1 MEEDRELELINQR
14 KLAQLKKRAEIPTP
28 PKADKSDREVLSS
41 VFYDRADE
49 VLSLAY
55 DAFPKQTDAVV
66 RELARAVKEGRLKD
80 KISGGDL
87 YALFRSLGLR
97 FNLNTTI
104 KVEEKGKLVNL
115 SEKLRMKRDD

>member
-1 MEEDRELELINQR
+1 
-14 KLAQLKKRAEIPTP
+14 
-28 PKADKSDREVLSS
+28 
-41 VFYDRADE
+41 
-49 VLSLAY
+49 
-55 DAFPKQTDAVV
+55 
-66 RELARAVKEGRLKD
+66 LKD